1 METATDSIKAVAEA
15 KCSNECEG
23 GIYHADLGRGEIE
36 PVQCFQGCI
45 GLKHPSLSRECPGCS
60 GNGYTISLGTL
71 MKWGCRDCG
80 GSSNGNSA
88 INGSGRI
95 PDVTLEKV
103 LLEILHDTPNAPGHP
118 LRLDGRLDGEVW
130 IQRPGVEPVFK
141 GTILEAA
148 CSALM
153 ADVPS
158 LHG

>member
-1 METATDSIKAVAEA
+1 MSSVAEQQNA
-15 KCSNECEG
+15 LTG
-23 GIYHADLGRGEIE
+23 GIE

-45 GLKHPSLSRECPGCS
+45 GLKHPSLSRECPDCS

-103 LLEILHDTPNAPGHP
+103 FPFIDGIWRDGGGWCVKLSGNRHYIEDWSGEHP
-118 LRLDGRLDGEVW
+118 
-130 IQRPGVEPVFK
+130 
-141 GTILEAA
+141 LEAA
-148 CSALM
+148 CAALVKSQEIPKM
-153 ADVPS
+153 ITP
-158 LHG
+158 